1 MTNAVLSK
9 KIVRTSLTDVTAA
22 VTATTNKAIYGVVKP
37 MIASIA
43 MATRNAILSIASAA
57 QRTVEQVLLRMM
69 PLMIN
74 FLAMMFSTAGIREFC
89 IDVLGRLT

>member
-1 MTNAVLSK
+1 MTNAVLTK
-9 KIVRTSLTDVTAA
+9 KIVRTSLPDVTGA
-22 VTATTNKAIYGVVKP
+22 VTATTNKAVYGVVKP

-57 QRTVEQVLLRMM
+57 RTVEQVLLRMM
-69 PLMIN
+69 PLMLG
-74 FLAMMFSTAGIREFC
+74 FLAAMFSASGIRAFC